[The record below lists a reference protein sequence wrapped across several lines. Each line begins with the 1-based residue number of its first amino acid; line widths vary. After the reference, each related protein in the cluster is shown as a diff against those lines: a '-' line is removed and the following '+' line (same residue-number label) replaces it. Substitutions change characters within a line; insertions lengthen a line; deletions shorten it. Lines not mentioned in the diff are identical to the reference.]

1 MATAA
6 TNQPERTYP
15 TSYQTDFQVN
25 FQVNLTRDWVGR
37 YLNELTSKQ

>member
-15 TSYQTDFQVN
+15 ASYQTDFQVN
-25 FQVNLTRDWVGR
+25 FQVNLTRD
-37 YLNELTSKQ
+37 